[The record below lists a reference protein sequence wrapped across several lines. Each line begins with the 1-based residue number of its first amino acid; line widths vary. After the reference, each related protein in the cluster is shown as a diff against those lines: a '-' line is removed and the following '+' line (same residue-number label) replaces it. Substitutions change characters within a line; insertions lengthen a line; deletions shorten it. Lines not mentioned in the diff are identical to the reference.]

1 MLKKLNRRN
10 GKWKFT
16 TVGENK
22 KGDLKMMNMLDFKI
36 ANPDFE
42 SWAMNASMD
51 EIKCAI
57 KYLEEEIE
65 ERELS
70 KKEEGF

>member
-1 MLKKLNRRN
+1 
-10 GKWKFT
+10 
-16 TVGENK
+16 
-22 KGDLKMMNMLDFKI
+22 MMNMLDFKI